1 MANNVVGDTNQSLND
16 EDISTL
22 RHTWVLFTHINR
34 MTPIVRNNTIT
45 QNNANMEAL
54 MNNVYTSLNT
64 IIQALRTTINVVN
77 KDDLSQLG
85 INIQILINELTQ
97 MGRPL
102 ENYGQYD
109 DLLATC
115 NNVEQ
120 LLDRLGFIYDGV
132 IDVPLFNGP
141 PGPSDGPA
149 PPAGVARVGL
159 ERGGGKWRRSR
170 ASRSFSIIFLAK
182 QWRQP
187 KEYGKKTHKLL
198 RSSRSRRRK
207 IRKRT
212 RKSHKRHNK
221 RSKRR
226 HSIHLLRLPPSLR
239 KEIHRSPSPSASGRS
254 ILR

>member
-34 MTPIVRNNTIT
+34 MDPIVRNNAIT
-45 QNNANMEAL
+45 RNNANIEAL
-54 MNNVYTSLNT
+54 LNNVYVPLNR
-64 IIQALRTTINVVN
+64 IIRVLTANVVN

-85 INIQILINELTQ
+85 INIQILINELTR
-97 MGRPL
+97 MGRPT
-102 ENYGQYD
+102 ENYGLYD

-115 NNVEQ
+115 NNVE
-120 LLDRLGFIYDGV
+120 LLLIRLGFIYDGV
-132 IDVPLFNGP
+132 SGIDVPLFNGP

-159 ERGGGKWRRSR
+159 ERGG
-170 ASRSFSIIFLAK
+170 
-182 QWRQP
+182 
-187 KEYGKKTHKLL
+187 KKKSKLIRL
-198 RSSRSRRRK
+198 KSSSRSRRRK

-212 RKSHKRHNK
+212 RKSHKRHKK

-226 HSIHLLRLPPSLR
+226 F
-239 KEIHRSPSPSASGRS
+239 
-254 ILR
+254 

>member
-22 RHTWVLFTHINR
+22 RHTWVLFTHINL
-34 MTPIVRNNTIT
+34 MDPIVRNNAIT
-45 QNNANMEAL
+45 RNNANMEAL
-54 MNNVYTSLNT
+54 LNNVYVPLNR
-64 IIQALRTTINVVN
+64 IIRVLTANVVN

-97 MGRPL
+97 MGRPT
-102 ENYGQYD
+102 ENYGLYD
-109 DLLATC
+109 DLLLTC
-115 NNVEQ
+115 NRVKQ
-120 LLDRLGFIYDGV
+120 LLTQLGFIYDGV
-132 IDVPLFNGP
+132 SGIDVPLFNGP

-159 ERGGGKWRRSR
+159 ERGG
-170 ASRSFSIIFLAK
+170 
-182 QWRQP
+182 
-187 KEYGKKTHKLL
+187 KKKSKLIRL
-198 RSSRSRRRK
+198 KSSSRSRRRK

-226 HSIHLLRLPPSLR
+226 
-239 KEIHRSPSPSASGRS
+239 
-254 ILR
+254 